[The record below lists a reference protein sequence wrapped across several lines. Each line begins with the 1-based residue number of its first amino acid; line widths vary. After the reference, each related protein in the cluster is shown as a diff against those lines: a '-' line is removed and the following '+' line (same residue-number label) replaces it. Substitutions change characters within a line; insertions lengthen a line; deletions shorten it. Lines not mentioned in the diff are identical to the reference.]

1 MIQALVLYPASA
13 RFDYDY
19 YVNKHTPMVM
29 ELWKPHGLVSITI
42 GKGVSGLAPGS
53 AAKYAT
59 VAVLT
64 FTSTEALQAAL
75 AAGGARVMSDVP
87 NYTDSQP
94 EIQLNISLQS

>member
-19 YVNKHTPMVM
+19 YVHKHTPMVM
-29 ELWKPHGLVSITI
+29 ELWKPHGLVSVTI
-42 GKGVSGLAPGS
+42 SKGVSGLMPGS
-53 AAKYAT
+53 AARYAT

-64 FTSTEALQAAL
+64 FTSVEALQSAL
-75 AAGGARVMSDVP
+75 AAGGAQVMGDVP

-94 EIQLNISLQS
+94 VIQLNESLMS